1 MKPAEKVKNTV
12 PWTFII
18 SDLNDEEIVGI
29 FYEKELQK
37 INQKEFWVEKVIKRK
52 TAINYMLNEKDTI
65 IRIIA
70 G

>member
-1 MKPAEKVKNTV
+1 MKPDEKVKNTV

-18 SDLNDEEIVGI
+18 SDLNEEEIVGI

-52 TAINYMLNEKDTI
+52 KATNYMLNEKDTR

>member
-1 MKPAEKVKNTV
+1 MKPDEKVKNTV

-18 SDLNDEEIVGI
+18 SDLNEEEIVGI

-52 TAINYMLNEKDTI
+52 KAINYMLNEKDTI

>member
-1 MKPAEKVKNTV
+1 MDI
-12 PWTFII
+12 II
-18 SDLNDEEIVGI
+18 SDLNEEEIVGI

-52 TAINYMLNEKDTI
+52 KATNYMLNEKDTI

>member
-1 MKPAEKVKNTV
+1 MKPDEKVKNTV

-18 SDLNDEEIVGI
+18 SDLNEEEIVGI

>member
-18 SDLNDEEIVGI
+18 SDLNEEEIVGI

>member
-1 MKPAEKVKNTV
+1 MKPDEKVKNTV

-18 SDLNDEEIVGI
+18 SDLNEEEIVGI

-37 INQKEFWVEKVIKRK
+37 INQKEFWVEKVIKREK
-52 TAINYMLNEKDTI
+52 ATNYMLNEKDTI

>member
-18 SDLNDEEIVGI
+18 SDLNEEEIVGI

-37 INQKEFWVEKVIKRK
+37 INQKGFWVEKVIKRK

>member
-1 MKPAEKVKNTV
+1 MKPDEKVKNTV

-18 SDLNDEEIVGI
+18 SDLNEEEILGI

-52 TAINYMLNEKDTI
+52 KATNYMLNEKDTI

>member
-1 MKPAEKVKNTV
+1 MKPDEKVKNTV

-18 SDLNDEEIVGI
+18 SDLNEEEIVGI

-52 TAINYMLNEKDTI
+52 KATNYMLNEKDTI

>member
-1 MKPAEKVKNTV
+1 MKPDEKVKNTV

-18 SDLNDEEIVGI
+18 SDLNEEGIVGI

>member
-18 SDLNDEEIVGI
+18 SDLNEEEIVGI

-52 TAINYMLNEKDTI
+52 KATNYMLNEKDTI

>member
-1 MKPAEKVKNTV
+1 MKPDEKVKNTV

-18 SDLNDEEIVGI
+18 SDLNEEGIVGI

-52 TAINYMLNEKDTI
+52 KATNYMLNEKDTI

>member
-18 SDLNDEEIVGI
+18 SDLNEEEIVGI

-52 TAINYMLNEKDTI
+52 KAINYMLNEKDTI

>member
-1 MKPAEKVKNTV
+1 MKPDEKVKNTV

-18 SDLNDEEIVGI
+18 SDLNEEEIVGI

-52 TAINYMLNEKDTI
+52 KATNYMLNEKDTI
-65 IRIIA
+65 IHIIA

>member
-18 SDLNDEEIVGI
+18 SDLNEEEIVGI

-52 TAINYMLNEKDTI
+52 KAINYMLNEKDTI
-65 IRIIA
+65 IRVIA

>member
-1 MKPAEKVKNTV
+1 MKPDEKVKNTV

-18 SDLNDEEIVGI
+18 SDLNEEEIDGI

-52 TAINYMLNEKDTI
+52 KATNYMLNEKDTI

>member
-1 MKPAEKVKNTV
+1 MKPDEKVKNTV

-18 SDLNDEEIVGI
+18 SDLNEEEIVGI
-29 FYEKELQK
+29 LYEKELQK
-37 INQKEFWVEKVIKRK
+37 INQKEFSVEKVIKRK
-52 TAINYMLNEKDTI
+52 KATNYMLNEKDTI